1 MCFGSPL
8 MPAGKTNCA
17 GDGALSAP
25 GSEYPSTCGAGNSGE
40 AEAAGAPGAAGRAA
54 TNSFASLARTPGSGR
69 AAIAADTFSHV
80 RAPAG
85 S

>member
-8 MPAGKTNCA
+8 MPAGNTNWSA
-17 GDGALSAP
+17 DGAPDASGNLL
-25 GSEYPSTCGAGNSGE
+25 PSTRGMVGSGE
-40 AEAAGAPGAAGRAA
+40 AEAAGGTEAAGRAA